1 MSTYTSNR
9 YPDGRVMEVW
19 PRKDDKMVTDSW
31 TGVQVVLPT
40 MLRHPFRVLL
50 HVQHLRAASDAQICF
65 GLDDISLSPECFGL
79 GVPANETRDFPGQW

>member
-1 MSTYTSNR
+1 
-9 YPDGRVMEVW
+9 MEVW

-79 GVPANETRDFPGQW
+79 GVPANETRDFPGQ